1 MAALVPNGSW
11 TMRQRGVRGDD
22 LDLSM
27 ATWVSDKLKT
37 PGMAR
42 GILKPTGPE
51 GTPSPGNTVEECLQ
65 CGAVGGHSITPV
77 SDSCPLIRCTDIP
90 LVTPLQPWPQ
100 DALMA
105 NQVIGSFGNLLKEKL

>member
-1 MAALVPNGSW
+1 
-11 TMRQRGVRGDD
+11 MRQRGVRGDD

-51 GTPSPGNTVEECLQ
+51 GTPSPGSTVAAWLAMWRRRATQ
-65 CGAVGGHSITPV
+65 HLSRIRFLAP
-77 SDSCPLIRCTDIP
+77 DSVHGLP
-90 LVTPLQPWPQ
+90 LVTPH
-100 DALMA
+100 
-105 NQVIGSFGNLLKEKL
+105 